1 MTYQTTPG
9 TLPHR
14 AIEYLKSRE
23 PGTEL
28 STPVFADILGAD
40 IAGFSTSLANCL
52 RAGLL
57 KATTKPGNRRML
69 FWSLSDGVPV
79 AAADTDDEA
88 DDQPPDQRVVPAA
101 AAAVEMAW
109 PKPSYDQVRLLKGS
123 AESKAEVVPE
133 EPVAFL
139 VTERSDGTMTIQ
151 QSGVVLELDKQ
162 EAAVLCA
169 FVGRRVA

>member
-14 AIEYLKSRE
+14 AIEYLKSRA

-28 STPVFADILGAD
+28 STPVFVDILGAD

-88 DDQPPDQRVVPAA
+88 DDQPPVQRVVPAA

-109 PKPSYDQVRLLKGS
+109 PKPSYDRARLLEGG
-123 AESKAEVVPE
+123 AESKAEVEPA
-133 EPVAFL
+133 PVAFF

-151 QSGVVLELDKQ
+151 QGGLVLVLDQQ